1 MENFIGLIEL
11 KNLLIIFAMFS
22 VPGWFLL
29 SITRFWENWAP
40 LQRWIL
46 AVSLSIVFYP
56 ILFYFSR
63 LILPNFRIG
72 LNKSIVIG
80 LIFLLIII
88 LKERQNIKTHLQ
100 FDKFELIA
108 IGIIF
113 LTLLTRFLLLS
124 THPYPAWSDS
134 LHHTLLTKLVAVNG
148 QLPYSL
154 EPYEPVNLS
163 MYHLG
168 LYSITGTFTFL
179 SNVPAHT
186 ALQWISQVF
195 NGLCGI
201 GIYLFL
207 DKYVSRKAAII
218 GLIVAGLFSFQP
230 NWYFNWGRFTQ
241 LSAQSVLVTAMVLNI
256 EVITYY
262 KNLSQANKFFT
273 VFIASLLNAGLFL
286 LHYRVAV
293 FYFLFLAI
301 IVVVEFI
308 RSYKA
313 KNFFSYLI
321 NLAKITSFSI
331 IFISPSIFQAFVK
344 YLEIKMVDVN
354 QSISADATYY
364 HFPLSSYFSLGL
376 PVWLFIITIIML
388 VLGLIRKNELMTK
401 IFFWVICL
409 LGLGYLYLLN
419 IPFLMVT
426 NLGAILIMLYIPS
439 SLIIGLGY
447 EELKQLAPSLFKKD
461 RLFNGF
467 LIAGLF
473 FGYVRV
479 FDIDESRFFLS
490 SEDIEA
496 MSWIKQNLPED
507 AKIGINTVFWL
518 KESPHGIDGGFWIPY
533 FTGRLT
539 TTGSMLFSLGPNEY
553 INEILNDS
561 ELMNAFFNDE
571 YSENNVSKMCRSNIQ
586 FIYLVD
592 NYWLIEQYPDNY
604 FDIVF
609 SNNKVHIIE
618 LNCEFIGE

>member
-262 KNLSQANKFFT
+262 KNLSQANNFFT

-286 LHYRVAV
+286 LHFRVAV

-313 KNFFSYLI
+313 KKIFSYLI

-388 VLGLIRKNELMTK
+388 VLGLIRKNELITK

-409 LGLGYLYLLN
+409 FGLGYLYLLN

-479 FDIDESRFFLS
+479 FDIDESRFFIS

-507 AKIGINTVFWL
+507 AKFGINTVFWL
-518 KESPHGIDGGFWIPY
+518 SNHPHGIDSGYWIPY
-533 FTGRLT
+533 FTDRKIN
-539 TTGSMLFSLGPNEY
+539 TGSMLFNIGSKSYTNRIIHESHLVEEFYNTLDTRIIPELCYNNIDYFFLKNYPEEKKILG
-553 INEILNDS
+553 L
-561 ELMNAFFNDE
+561 
-571 YSENNVSKMCRSNIQ
+571 ENNGNVS
-586 FIYLVD
+586 
-592 NYWLIEQYPDNY
+592 IEFQK
-604 FDIVF
+604 
-609 SNNKVHIIE
+609 NNTMILKII
-618 LNCEFIGE
+618 CK

>member
-22 VPGWFLL
+22 IPGWFLL

-88 LKERQNIKTHLQ
+88 LKERQNIKNHMQ

-179 SNVPAHT
+179 SSVPAHT

-241 LSAQSVLVTAMVLNI
+241 LSAQSILVTALVLNI
-256 EVITYY
+256 EVITH
-262 KNLSQANKFFT
+262 NKISARGFNKIFE
-273 VFIASLLNAGLFL
+273 VIFASLLNSGMFL
-286 LHYRVAV
+286 LHFRVAV
-293 FYFLFLAI
+293 FYFLFIA
-301 IVVVEFI
+301 IVVMFEFI
-308 RSYKA
+308 RSYKL
-313 KNFFSYLI
+313 KNLISYLSKLGSI
-321 NLAKITSFSI
+321 ALFSI
-331 IFISPSIFQAFVK
+331 IFISPSIFQAFTK

-354 QSISADATYY
+354 QSISAEAAYY

-376 PVWLFIITIIML
+376 PVWLYVITLTFLL
-388 VLGLIRKNELMTK
+388 VGLLRKNEFMIK
-401 IFFWVICL
+401 ILIWTLGL
-409 LGLGYLYLLN
+409 LGVGYLYLLQ
-419 IPFLMVT
+419 IPLLMVT

-439 SLIIGLGY
+439 ALIIGIGF
-447 EELKQLAPSLFKKD
+447 EEFRNIRPSLFKKD
-461 RLFNGF
+461 YLFNGF
-467 LIAGLF
+467 LIASLF

-490 SEDIEA
+490 SDDIEA
-496 MSWIKQNLPED
+496 MSWIKENLPED

-518 KESPHGIDGGFWIPY
+518 SNHPHGIDSGYWIPY
-533 FTGRLT
+533 FTDRKI
-539 TTGSMLFSLGPNEY
+539 TTGSMLFNIGSKSYTNRIIHESHLVEEFYNTLDTRIIPELCYNNIDYFFLKNYPNEKKVIGLENIGY
-553 INEILNDS
+553 VSIEFNNHDTIIL
-561 ELMNAFFNDE
+561 
-571 YSENNVSKMCRSNIQ
+571 K
-586 FIYLVD
+586 
-592 NYWLIEQYPDNY
+592 
-604 FDIVF
+604 
-609 SNNKVHIIE
+609 II
-618 LNCEFIGE
+618 CK